1 MNHREIDETSLCTL
15 SEAVPKRRSAERSS
29 GCLGVT
35 LQAEAPWGSGCSRWG
50 LKDGGR
56 EDCMQGDDG
65 SKTVLL
71 VDDDEDLLE
80 IGRDMLE
87 SCGYKVVVAGSGE
100 EAVEAFK
107 RRNARFH
114 LVLMDLSMPGM
125 DGSQCLKQ
133 LQLIDPSVKV
143 ILVSGLGDAYQM
155 EQALAAGACAF
166 LSKPYRMSEMIV
178 KMEEVLELQW

>member
-1 MNHREIDETSLCTL
+1 MVEGKIVCKAMTD
-15 SEAVPKRRSAERSS
+15 RRQFFWSTMTRIFSRS
-29 GCLGVT
+29 V
-35 LQAEAPWGSGCSRWG
+35 EKCSR
-50 LKDGGR
+50 
-56 EDCMQGDDG
+56 
-65 SKTVLL
+65 V
-71 VDDDEDLLE
+71 
-80 IGRDMLE
+80 
-87 SCGYKVVVAGSGE
+87 CGYKVVVAGSGE

-107 RRNARFH
+107 RRDARFH